1 MEIAPNI
8 HRIEAPLGER
18 FVCMFLLDGDECA
31 LLIDTGMD
39 SIPGEYLAPYLDAIG
54 IPADKIRYVLISHA
68 DFDHMA
74 GNGALKEDG
83 SQCAIYVSPPGPG
96 HGRRHRM
103 HDR

>member
-39 SIPGEYLAPYLDAIG
+39 SIPGEYLVPYLDAIG
-54 IPADKIRYVLISHA
+54 IPAEKIRYVLISHA

-74 GNGALKEDG
+74 GNGALL
-83 SQCAIYVSPPGPG
+83 SQS
-96 HGRRHRM
+96 
-103 HDR
+103 